1 MHLLFTWLLQI
12 QKELRDSCNYT
23 DKNITNRN
31 KIEASIHK
39 YKTVQKDQLWCLHR
53 TKLNSVTCSE
63 AWSVQN
69 AQANQHPF
77 LGTLFK
83 ETVFFIANGR
93 SSKIYK
99 TQGFSLRQPL
109 FCNFLE
115 EVLLLAKVK
124 SWMRN
129 QYFSISLEI
138 IVVFKAEAASSIFR
152 LV

>member
-53 TKLNSVTCSE
+53 TKLHSVTCSE
-63 AWSVQN
+63 AWSIQY

-99 TQGFSLRQPL
+99 TQEFSLRQPL